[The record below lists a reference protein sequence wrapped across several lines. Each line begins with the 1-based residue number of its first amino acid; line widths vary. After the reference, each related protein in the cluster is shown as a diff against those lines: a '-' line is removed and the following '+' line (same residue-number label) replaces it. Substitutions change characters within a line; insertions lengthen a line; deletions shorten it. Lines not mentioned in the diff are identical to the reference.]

1 MGTLIDY
8 AEFLLDIRKNLKD
21 FEECMLDRKF
31 KDAQLYAESALV
43 DARLLCLIAKEKVK

>member
-21 FEECMLDRKF
+21 FEECMLNRDF
-31 KDAQLYAESALV
+31 KQAQLYAESALV
-43 DARLLCLIAKEKVK
+43 EARLLCLIAKEKAE

>member
-21 FEECMLDRKF
+21 FEDCMLERKF
-31 KDAQLYAESALV
+31 KEAQLYAESALV
-43 DARLLCLIAKEKVK
+43 EARLLCLIAKEKSE

>member
-31 KDAQLYAESALV
+31 KEAQLYAESALV
-43 DARLLCLIAKEKVK
+43 DARLLCLIAKEKVE

>member
-8 AEFLLDIRKNLKD
+8 AEFLLDIRKNIKD

-31 KDAQLYAESALV
+31 KEAQLYAESALV

>member
-31 KDAQLYAESALV
+31 KEAQLYAESALV

>member
-21 FEECMLDRKF
+21 FEDSMLERDF
-31 KDAQLYAESALV
+31 KNAQLYAESALV
-43 DARLLCLIAKEKVK
+43 EARLLCLIAKEKVE

>member
-31 KDAQLYAESALV
+31 KEAQLYAESALV
-43 DARLLCLIAKEKVK
+43 DARLLCLIAKEKIK

>member
-1 MGTLIDY
+1 MIDY

-31 KDAQLYAESALV
+31 KEAQLYAESALV
-43 DARLLCLIAKEKVK
+43 EARLLCLIAKEKAE